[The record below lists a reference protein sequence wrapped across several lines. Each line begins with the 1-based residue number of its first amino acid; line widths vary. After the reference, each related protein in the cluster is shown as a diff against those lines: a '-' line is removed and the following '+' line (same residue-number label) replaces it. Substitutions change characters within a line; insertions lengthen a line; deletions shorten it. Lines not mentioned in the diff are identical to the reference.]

1 MSDEKNQNSKTTN
14 SFWIIFSTI
23 IKSIIVLFIIGTI
36 MYVMSLWGAE
46 GVYQKNSSNRSYIGG
61 WTYHE
66 DLNPIYGLMGIII
79 YILIN
84 YFGFSLYNFVT
95 SKFKSYKITI
105 SRFIFLVYS
114 IIINMIMLIVYW
126 SIFGS
131 YSFNNQILEL
141 FNILIIRF
149 GFVSFPI
156 LFIIIYSK
164 IKK

>member
-66 DLNPIYGLMGIII
+66 DLNPIYGLMGIVI

-84 YFGFSLYNFVT
+84 YFGFSIYNFVT

>member
-105 SRFIFLVYS
+105 SRFIFLVHS

>member
-1 MSDEKNQNSKTTN
+1 MSDQKNQNSKTIN
-14 SFWIIFSTI
+14 SFWSVFSTI
-23 IKSIIVLFIIGTI
+23 IKSIIILFIIGTI

-95 SKFKSYKITI
+95 SKFKNYKITI

>member
-1 MSDEKNQNSKTTN
+1 MSDEKNQNSKITN

-23 IKSIIVLFIIGTI
+23 IKSIIILCIIGTI

-66 DLNPIYGLMGIII
+66 DLNPIYGLIGIVI

-84 YFGFSLYNFVT
+84 YFGFSIYNFVT
-95 SKFKSYKITI
+95 SKFKNYKIAI
-105 SRFIFLVYS
+105 SRFIFIVYS
-114 IIINMIMLIVYW
+114 IIINMIMLIIYCG
-126 SIFGS
+126 IFGN
-131 YSFNNQILEL
+131 YSFNSNILEL
-141 FNILIIRF
+141 FNIIIIRF
-149 GFVSFPI
+149 GFVSFPV

>member
-23 IKSIIVLFIIGTI
+23 IKSIIILCIIGTI
-36 MYVMSLWGAE
+36 MYIMSLWGAE

-105 SRFIFLVYS
+105 SRFIFLVHS